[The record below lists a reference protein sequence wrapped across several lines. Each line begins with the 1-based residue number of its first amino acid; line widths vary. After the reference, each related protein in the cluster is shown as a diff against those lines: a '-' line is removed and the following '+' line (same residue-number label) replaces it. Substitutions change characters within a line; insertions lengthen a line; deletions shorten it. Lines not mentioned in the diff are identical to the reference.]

1 MDADIVEYPMF
12 VDSALSKG
20 IQLADLCGY
29 NIYRAFREQNFSYS
43 YFNNTL
49 ARFYCSKQ
57 TSIDKLDGLKVWPE
71 DSDLANSGA
80 TRSLRS
86 TPRASTPRWCAWTSR
101 LRPTATSSCASAMSG
116 RSQGLTLDDA

>member
-71 DSDLANSGA
+71 DSDLVQFAKNG
-80 TRSLRS
+80 
-86 TPRASTPRWCAWTSR
+86 WIDFKNKN
-101 LRPTATSSCASAMSG
+101 
-116 RSQGLTLDDA
+116 QKIDDPN